1 MGSPSPAGSSRGFA
15 LVALAL
21 CACSGRAAPVD
32 LTSHE
37 STRSQPVL
45 VVAQGETAAAARE
58 ALGRAGIDATDAD
71 AAARATELALA
82 TLTPMAR
89 EAAARLVQTLADRL
103 EIRKNPFAEDLDDD
117 DLEDGMRRAI
127 RMWGPTLTSA
137 GALAAAVHASGDG
150 RMVIG
155 LAPRCPP
162 PDRALTCVPVWRSDA
177 PPDEAGEVA
186 DRARFLA
193 WPWPFVGIVS
203 IPSQRREAVLS
214 LRDRVASPES
224 ALALVLTETDLEG
237 PIDDPWADALRE
249 QARRAVALSS
259 GTRSARSELRP
270 RLARLAL
277 APPSGAAIPWLHLAP
292 DQVAIVPRLGPAG
305 QPDRVVREV
314 EGELAPYGIQA
325 RWVHP
330 PASPF
335 R

>member
-1 MGSPSPAGSSRGFA
+1 MGSPSPAGSNRGLA
-15 LVALAL
+15 LLALAW
-21 CACSGRAAPVD
+21 CGCSGRAAPVD

-37 STRSQPVL
+37 SSRSQPVL

-58 ALGRAGIDATDAD
+58 ALGRAGIDAADGD

-82 TLTPMAR
+82 TLTPAAR
-89 EAAARLVQTLADRL
+89 EGAARLVETLADRL

-117 DLEDGMRRAI
+117 GLEDAMRRAI
-127 RMWGPTLTSA
+127 RTWGPTLTSA
-137 GALAAAVHASGDG
+137 SALAAAVHVSGDG
-150 RMVIG
+150 RTAVG

-162 PDRALTCVPVWRSDA
+162 PERATTCVPLWRSDA
-177 PPDEAGEVA
+177 PPDGAGEVA

-203 IPSQRREAVLS
+203 IPSHRREALLS
-214 LRDRVASPES
+214 LRDRVAAPES
-224 ALALVLTETDLEG
+224 ALALVLTDTDLQG
-237 PIDDPWADALRE
+237 PIDDPSADALRE
-249 QARRAVALSS
+249 QARRALALSG
-259 GTRSARSELRP
+259 GTRSAKSELLP

-277 APPSGAAIPWLHLAP
+277 APPSGAAIPWLHLAA
-292 DQVAIVPRLGPAG
+292 DEVVVVPRLGPAG

-325 RWVHP
+325 RWIRP